1 MPSEFQINDADI
13 AFAESM
19 LLPEGKYF
27 DDERR
32 KFIRNLKTVDLQAV
46 PGSGKT
52 TALLAKLLVL
62 DRHLSHSD
70 NQGVLV
76 ISHTNA
82 AVNEIS
88 DCISSVCPKL
98 FTYPNFVGT
107 IQRFV
112 DTFLAIPMYVS
123 LFKKRPDRIDNDS
136 YRHKAN
142 QFQKTN
148 LNGYSRHDQNRAKY
162 FLNNNQCCSTYRLSL
177 ENNQLVPIKSISEG
191 RLNIKK
197 PRPNSKGYKGWDEH
211 ETKRVSSWLVDYKK
225 SILRDGI
232 LCYDDAYLLA
242 ELALASFPLLLKLIP
257 RRFRYVFVDE
267 MQDMAPHQY
276 RLLERMFGD
285 EAETDTIFQRI
296 GDSDQAIFG
305 GKNFIDTEG
314 WRPRAETLTL
324 SNSLRLPPRIANI
337 LPPFA
342 YERDTNFEII
352 GLQDA
357 EISPHL
363 LIYDDDSI
371 GFVVE
376 RYAQLI
382 EKFQQKGSIPL
393 GLNSRYMAIA
403 WNSVWDEAP
412 DPRDQ
417 KYRLIDFYPS
427 FRRSKL
433 RKQEEFETLA
443 DYIFSIDMNDKTL
456 NSAHNA
462 ILRGVCQAL
471 RLGNVIDPRN
481 DRPFSPKSLTSYFRH
496 EVPQEKYQRFSRILL
511 KWSIQV
517 IEGKFKT
524 THRAMRLFIP
534 KIIQYF
540 GGTCE
545 DSLGFLTG
553 AQTVRN
559 ENTKE
564 QEKDPNT
571 LRFGDIEIG
580 IGTVHSVKGQTHTT
594 TLYIESSYQNDGG
607 KMYESQRLAAQFKGE
622 NLSPNSRKRV
632 KESAKM
638 VYVGFSR
645 PTHLLVFAVHKK
657 NFDTYLSDLDS
668 KRWEVISAFEERGIN

>member
-1 MPSEFQINDADI
+1 MPAEFKISDADI
-13 AFAESM
+13 AFAEAM
-19 LLPEGKYF
+19 LLPEGKHF

-32 KFIRNLKTVDLQAV
+32 RFIRNLETIDLQAV

-70 NQGVLV
+70 NLGVLV

-88 DCISSVCPKL
+88 GRIGSVCPKL

-112 DTFLAIPMYVS
+112 DTFLAVPMYVS

-142 QFQKTN
+142 LFQKTY
-148 LNGYSRHDQNRAKY
+148 LNGYSIEDQNRAKY
-162 FLNNNQCCSTYRLSL
+162 YLNYNQCCSTYRLSL
-177 ENNQLVPIKSISEG
+177 ENSQLVPIKSISEG

-197 PRPNSKGYKGWDEH
+197 PRSNSKGYKEWDEH
-211 ETKRVSSWLVDYKK
+211 ETKRVSSWLVDYKR
-225 SILRDGI
+225 SILREGI

-242 ELALASFPLLLKLIP
+242 ELALASYPFLFELIP

-267 MQDMAPHQY
+267 MQDLAPHQY
-276 RLLERMFGD
+276 GLIERLFGD

-314 WRPRAETLTL
+314 WQPRAETLTL

-357 EISPHL
+357 EIPPHL

-371 GFVVE
+371 SFVVE

-382 EKFQQKGSIPL
+382 EKFQQNGSIPL
-393 GLNSRYMAIA
+393 GSDSRYMAIA
-403 WNSVWDEAP
+403 WNSVWDEVP
-412 DPRDQ
+412 DPREQ
-417 KYRLIDFYPS
+417 KYRLIDFCPS
-427 FRRSKL
+427 FRRSTL

-443 DYIFSIDMNDKTL
+443 DYISSINMNDKTL
-456 NSAHNA
+456 NSARST

-471 RLGNVIDPRN
+471 RLGNVIDPRSG
-481 DRPFSPKSLTSYFRH
+481 RPFSPKSLTSYFRH
-496 EVPQEKYQRFSRILL
+496 EAPQEKYQRFNRILL
-511 KWSIQV
+511 KWSIYLV
-517 IEGKFKT
+517 EGKINT
-524 THRAMRLFIP
+524 THRAMQMYIP
-534 KIIQYF
+534 KLVQYF
-540 GGTCE
+540 GRTCE
-545 DSLGFLTG
+545 GISDFLTR
-553 AQTVRN
+553 AQTIWS
-559 ENTKE
+559 ENVKD
-564 QEKDPNT
+564 QEKNSNI

-580 IGTVHSVKGQTHTT
+580 LGTVHSVKGQTHTA
-594 TLYIESSYQNDGG
+594 TLYIESSYYNDGG
-607 KMYESQRLAAQFKGE
+607 KMYESQRLATQFKGE

-657 NFDTYLSDLDS
+657 NYASYLSDIDS
-668 KRWEVISAFEERGIN
+668 TRWEVISALEERGIT

>member
-1 MPSEFQINDADI
+1 M
-13 AFAESM
+13 
-19 LLPEGKYF
+19 
-27 DDERR
+27 
-32 KFIRNLKTVDLQAV
+32 VDLQAV

-62 DRHLSHSD
+62 DRHLPHSD

-88 DCISSVCPKL
+88 DRIGSVCPKL

-112 DTFLAIPMYVS
+112 DTFLAIPMFVS

-136 YRHKAN
+136 YNLKTN
-142 QFQKTN
+142 QFQKAY
-148 LNGYSRHDQNRAKY
+148 LKGYSKDEQNRAKY
-162 FLNNNQCCSTYRLSL
+162 FLNNNQYCSTYRLSL

-197 PRPNSKGYKGWDEH
+197 PRPYSKGYKGWDEH
-211 ETKRVSSWLVDYKK
+211 ETKRVSSWLVDYKIN
-225 SILRDGI
+225 ILRDGI

-242 ELALASFPLLLKLIP
+242 ELALASFPLLFKLIP

-276 RLLERMFGD
+276 GLLERMFGD

-314 WRPRAETLTL
+314 WQPRAKTLTL

-357 EISPHL
+357 VIPPHL
-363 LIYDDDSI
+363 LIYDDNSI
-371 GFVVE
+371 GFVIE

-382 EKFQQKGSIPL
+382 KKFQQDGSIPSASD
-393 GLNSRYMAIA
+393 SRYMAIA
-403 WNSVWDEAP
+403 WNSAWDEAP
-412 DPRDQ
+412 DPQEQ
-417 KYRLIDFYPS
+417 KYRLIDFCPS

-443 DYIFSIDMNDKTL
+443 DYIS
-456 NSAHNA
+456 SEA
-462 ILRGVCQAL
+462 
-471 RLGNVIDPRN
+471 
-481 DRPFSPKSLTSYFRH
+481 SP
-496 EVPQEKYQRFSRILL
+496 
-511 KWSIQV
+511 
-517 IEGKFKT
+517 
-524 THRAMRLFIP
+524 
-534 KIIQYF
+534 
-540 GGTCE
+540 
-545 DSLGFLTG
+545 
-553 AQTVRN
+553 
-559 ENTKE
+559 
-564 QEKDPNT
+564 
-571 LRFGDIEIG
+571 
-580 IGTVHSVKGQTHTT
+580 HTDET
-594 TLYIESSYQNDGG
+594 
-607 KMYESQRLAAQFKGE
+607 
-622 NLSPNSRKRV
+622 
-632 KESAKM
+632 
-638 VYVGFSR
+638 
-645 PTHLLVFAVHKK
+645 
-657 NFDTYLSDLDS
+657 
-668 KRWEVISAFEERGIN
+668 